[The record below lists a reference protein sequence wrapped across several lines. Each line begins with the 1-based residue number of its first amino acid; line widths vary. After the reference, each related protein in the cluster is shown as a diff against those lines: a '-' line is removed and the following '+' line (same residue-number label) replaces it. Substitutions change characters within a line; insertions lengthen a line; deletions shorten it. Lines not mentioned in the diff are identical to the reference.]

1 MSIAPIGI
9 PDGFGIAPGFGL
21 NPAYGIAGNLPKT
34 AVDSTS
40 GAQAVESFGTLLA
53 SKLADLNGVQQRS
66 DQLAVKAATGELQDI
81 HEYTIAA
88 NEAAVATQLVVAVR
102 NKGVEAFNEIMRMP
116 L

>member
-1 MSIAPIGI
+1 MSIAPIG
-9 PDGFGIAPGFGL
+9 PSGFGIAPGFGL
-21 NPAYGIAGNLPKT
+21 NPAYGVAGNLPKT
-34 AVDSTS
+34 AVDGAG
-40 GAQAVESFGTLLA
+40 GAQAVQSFGTLLA
-53 SKLADLNGVQQRS
+53 SKLNDLNGMQQRS
-66 DQLAVKAATGELQDI
+66 DQLAVKAATGDLRDI

>member
-9 PDGFGIAPGFGL
+9 PSGFGVTAGFGI
-21 NPAYGIAGNLPKT
+21 NPAYGVAAAAPATQLDMAGAQGVQSFGNL
-34 AVDSTS
+34 
-40 GAQAVESFGTLLA
+40 LA
-53 SKLADLNGVQQRS
+53 DKLAELNGVQKRS
-66 DQLAVKAATGELQDI
+66 DQLAVKAATGDLQDI

-102 NKGVEAFNEIMRMP
+102 NKGVEAFNEIMRMQ